1 MSVYKDEK
9 TGKWYA
15 LAWYHDWKGE
25 GRQKCKRGFETKK
38 DAQDWERTFLEQ
50 NAADMD
56 MVSDFDLLRR
66 ICHAPPAKNR
76 GCHRLRSA

>member
-38 DAQDWERTFLEQ
+38 APS
-50 NAADMD
+50 
-56 MVSDFDLLRR
+56 VSLSVTGRPFR
-66 ICHAPPAKNR
+66 IQRPLKAGKT
-76 GCHRLRSA
+76 G

>member
-15 LAWYHDWKGE
+15 LTWYHDWKGE

-38 DAQDWERTFLEQ
+38 DALEYGKGRFYNKTPRTW
-50 NAADMD
+50 
-56 MVSDFDLLRR
+56 
-66 ICHAPPAKNR
+66 I
-76 GCHRLRSA
+76 

>member
-38 DAQDWERTFLEQ
+38 R
-50 NAADMD
+50 
-56 MVSDFDLLRR
+56 RR
-66 ICHAPPAKNR
+66 IGSGAMYSRIHPA
-76 GCHRLRSA
+76 SI